1 MANNGKKQRL
11 LLLGLSLGAIALGG
25 LAIAQN
31 ANDLRR
37 AAFQMSKESAA
48 AGEFADAVEAL
59 QPLAESGDALAQYS
73 LGVLYRTGGKDLP
86 ADGNKAVA
94 WFTKA
99 ADQGQAGAMR
109 ELAKIYEQGVA
120 GIAPDQATANRWYD
134 KAANR
139 GDAQAQMGLGLKY
152 ATGAGVPKDLVKAYT
167 WVTLADRGVFFDNED
182 ANHAEAKK
190 AKSTL
195 VAQMSPTEV
204 SMGEKQ
210 ALQFS
215 AQ

>member
-1 MANNGKKQRL
+1 MTRNKTVAIVL
-11 LLLGLSLGAIALGG
+11 VGLSLGFAGF
-25 LAIAQN
+25 AIAQN

-48 AGEFADAVEAL
+48 QGEYKDAIEAL
-59 QPLAESGDALAQYS
+59 QPLAESGDAMAQYG
-73 LGVLYRTGGKDLP
+73 LGVLYRTGGKDMP
-86 ADGNKAVA
+86 ADGNQAIA

-109 ELAKIYEQGVA
+109 ELAKMYELGVA
-120 GIAPDQATANRWYD
+120 GVARDSATANRWYD

-152 ATGAGVPKDLVKAYT
+152 AAGAGVPKDLVTACT
-167 WVTLADRGVFFDNED
+167 WVTLADRGIFFDNED

-190 AKSTL
+190 AKATL

-204 SMGEKQ
+204 SMAEKR

>member
-1 MANNGKKQRL
+1 MTRKKTVAFA
-11 LLLGLSLGAIALGG
+11 LLGLSLGLAG
-25 LAIAQN
+25 LAAAQN

-48 AGEFADAVEAL
+48 AGEMADAIEAL
-59 QPLAESGDALAQYS
+59 QPLAESGDAMAQYG

-109 ELAKIYEQGVA
+109 ELAMMYEKGTAGV
-120 GIAPDQATANRWYD
+120 PVDQATANRWYD

-152 ATGAGVPKDLVKAYT
+152 AAGAGVPKDLVKAYT
-167 WVTLADRGVFFDNED
+167 WLTLADRGIFFDNED
-182 ANHAEAKK
+182 ASHAEAKK
-190 AKSTL
+190 AKGVL

-204 SMGEKQ
+204 SSAEKQ

-215 AQ
+215 AH